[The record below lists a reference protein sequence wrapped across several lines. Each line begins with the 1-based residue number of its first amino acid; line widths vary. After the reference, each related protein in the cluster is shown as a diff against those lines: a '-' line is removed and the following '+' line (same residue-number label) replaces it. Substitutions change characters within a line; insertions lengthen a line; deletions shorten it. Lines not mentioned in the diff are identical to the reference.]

1 MAEKQLQA
9 LRLLLERAGPKRDR
23 GAVVECKHF
32 FSGAAAYADGR
43 IFASLTPVGFALKL
57 PAEACAALTERGATP
72 LRYFP
77 KAPIK
82 KDYVV
87 LPKGLADDD
96 DALAPWID
104 ESIRLAQTF
113 PKPRK
118 RKARAKGA

>member
-1 MAEKQLQA
+1 MQ
-9 LRLLLERAGPKRDR
+9 RAGPAR
-23 GAVVECKHF
+23 GRGTPVECKHF
-32 FSGAAAYADGR
+32 FSGAAAYTGGR

-57 PAEACAALTERGATP
+57 SAESCAALTMRGATP

-87 LPKGLADDD
+87 LPKELADNDE
-96 DALAPWID
+96 ALAPCIE
-104 ESIRLAQTF
+104 ESIRFALTF

-118 RKARAKGA
+118 KKVRTKDT